1 MIDKRYFVVKGKK
14 DSAITYFEYDKM
26 EGYDLSPKKNIKIK
40 DAINVNKVVIINP
53 SLMQKVAKKKI
64 DLKFKKLL
72 EFMAIIF
79 DDDDDDDTT
88 SGEAYR
94 EGLNEISKLRLEA
107 KVKYQKYMEE
117 EDYKTLEK
125 KLDILEQELNSR
137 IYYLEQYYY
146 QRQLEAQ
153 YEEQD
158 ENTIGRRSR

>member
-53 SLMQKVAKKKI
+53 SLMQKVASKKM

-72 EFMAIIF
+72 EFMMIIF
-79 DDDDDDDTT
+79 DSDDDDT
-88 SGEAYR
+88 SGDAYR

-146 QRQLEAQ
+146 QRQLESQ
-153 YEEQD
+153 YAEQEE
-158 ENTIGRRSR
+158 NSIGRRSR

>member
-14 DSAITYFEYDKM
+14 DSTITYFEYDKM

-72 EFMAIIF
+72 EFMTIIF
-79 DDDDDDDTT
+79 DDDDDTT